1 MDKTK
6 GYTTE
11 SLMEALRPYSKPIR
25 ADGYWS
31 TYENHWNINYSSIL
45 TRLIQSAGRFCIN
58 YASDLWIDWQNI
70 ENRLTGEN
78 LYTDGVYEYLFA
90 TRKQGVDHASYI
102 LSNANNGKYLSDY
115 YSEIFKLTVKVVNDI
130 ITMEL
135 VEVRC

>member
-1 MDKTK
+1 MGKE
-6 GYTTE
+6 YT
-11 SLMEALRPYSKPIR
+11 MEEFMEKLRLIGKPIR

-31 TYENHWNINYSSIL
+31 TYENHWDINYSSIL
-45 TRLIQSAGRFCIN
+45 TRLIQSAGRFCLN
-58 YASDLWIDWQNI
+58 YASDLWIDWNNI
-70 ENRLTGEN
+70 QNRLTGEI

-90 TRKQGVDHASYI
+90 MRKQGVDHASYI

-115 YSEIFKLTVKVVNDI
+115 YSEIFKLTVKVVNNI